1 MFVFL
6 RNDGMKVKHVL
17 KFYFTAAA
25 ADERLDR
32 LILKRATSVGG
43 GRDAYECAERVAELV
58 EKKMALG
65 DFYRF
70 LDGVMRAF
78 SESERGVL
86 REYAFS
92 PREAREGEKA
102 REAHRLAVA
111 FARRIKGCGE
121 RFREGI
127 AAMRDFCF
135 W

>member
-1 MFVFL
+1 
-6 RNDGMKVKHVL
+6 MKVKHVL
-17 KFYFTAAA
+17 KFYFTACAA
-25 ADERLDR
+25 EERLDR
-32 LILKRATSVGG
+32 LILKRATSIGG

-65 DFYRF
+65 AFYRF
-70 LDGVMRAF
+70 LDGIMRAF

-111 FARRIKGCGE
+111 FARRIRGCLKRYG
-121 RFREGI
+121 EGI
-127 AAMRDFCF
+127 AAMCEVCF
-135 W
+135 FTV

>member
-1 MFVFL
+1 M
-6 RNDGMKVKHVL
+6 
-17 KFYFTAAA
+17 
-25 ADERLDR
+25 
-32 LILKRATSVGG
+32 
-43 GRDAYECAERVAELV
+43 

-65 DFYRF
+65 AFYRF

-111 FARRIKGCGE
+111 FARRIRGCLKRYG
-121 RFREGI
+121 EGI
-127 AAMRDFCF
+127 AAMCEVCF
-135 W
+135 FTV